1 MALELYTGPT
11 VEPLTL
17 TEAKEH
23 LRVDHIDDDSL
34 IESLIKAARRS
45 AEVFQGRSYLSQT
58 WKLYLDTFPCEKY
71 IYLPFPPLQSVT
83 SISYIDGN
91 GDVQTLATSRYQ
103 VDAKSQ
109 PGRVILEPGYAW
121 PATET
126 DRVNAVIITFVAG
139 YGATSASV
147 PENIRHAV
155 RLILG
160 DMYTQRE
167 NTIVGSSVNQ
177 IPQSAKIL
185 LWQDRNFN
193 F

>member
-11 VEPLTL
+11 VEPLTA
-17 TEAKEH
+17 TEAKQH
-23 LRVDHIDDDSL
+23 LRVDHTDDDTL

-45 AEVFQGRSYLSQT
+45 AEVFQGRSYLTQT
-58 WKLYLDTFPCEKY
+58 WKMYLDTFPCDKC
-71 IYLPFPPLQSVT
+71 IYLPFPPLQSVS
-83 SISYIDGN
+83 SITYIDGN
-91 GDVQTLATSRYQ
+91 GDVQTLATSQYQ

-109 PGRVILEPGYAW
+109 PGRVILEPGYSW
-121 PATET
+121 PATESG
-126 DRVNAVIITFVAG
+126 RVNAVIITFVAG

-147 PENIRHAV
+147 PENIRHAI

-167 NTIVGSSVNQ
+167 NTVVGSSVNQ

>member
-23 LRVDHIDDDSL
+23 LRVDHIDDDTL

-58 WKLYLDTFPCEKY
+58 WKLYLDTFPCERY
-71 IYLPFPPLQSVT
+71 IYLPFPPLQSVSSVT
-83 SISYIDGN
+83 YIDGN

-109 PGRVILEPGYAW
+109 PGRIVLAPGYSW
-121 PATET
+121 PATES